1 MAEIEVNAS
10 QWRLVEVGRVILFT
24 HGKYLGRLAVIVEII
39 DHKRVRFPTFIG
51 FSNYFYV
58 NILLQVLVDGPS
70 KKDNASV
77 PRHASLLAN
86 LIITPIVIPKL
97 PRGAGRGA
105 VARAW
110 EKEGVEG
117 KWAESTWA
125 KRRAQREKRL
135 VLSDF
140 ERFKVLRLKKQVSSH
155 LCFFDSAQ
163 SSFPNENPYI
173 DHLSQAASFFKN

>member
-1 MAEIEVNAS
+1 MADIEVNAS

-39 DHKRVRFPTFIG
+39 DHKRVSFRTSVP
-51 FSNYFYV
+51 FSNDFYA

-77 PRHASLLAN
+77 PRHASSLAN
-86 LIITPIVIPKL
+86 LIITPLVIPKL

-105 VARAW
+105 VAKFW
-110 EKEGVEG
+110 EKEGVES
-117 KWAESTWA
+117 KWGESTWA

-135 VLSDF
+135 ALSDF
-140 ERFKVLRLKKQVSSH
+140 ERFKVFRLKKQVRNHLPFWVHHTLSFCKRNPLHSS
-155 LCFFDSAQ
+155 S
-163 SSFPNENPYI
+163 
-173 DHLSQAASFFKN
+173 